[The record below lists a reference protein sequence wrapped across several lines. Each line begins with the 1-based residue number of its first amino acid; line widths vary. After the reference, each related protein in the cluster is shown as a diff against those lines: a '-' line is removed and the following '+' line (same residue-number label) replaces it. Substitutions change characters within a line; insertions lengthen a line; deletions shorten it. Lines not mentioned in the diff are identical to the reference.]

1 MQSSNFTTLF
11 YLNQNLHTN
20 TGTITYVYMK
30 NTLTLRM
37 YLKIAMV
44 WLPSLPNLK
53 KIPPIRRPEA
63 KWCKNCMIITLRF
76 RLICKKVLDR
86 RMNSWPQIETGKIIF
101 SSCIEGPSFTI
112 SHKSSPIEGR
122 TMSLF
127 WTIML
132 FLPFCIEVLRV
143 LMVSG
148 LDCIIS
154 ITET

>member
-1 MQSSNFTTLF
+1 MTDL

-63 KWCKNCMIITLRF
+63 KWCRNCMIITLRF

-86 RMNSWPQIETGKIIF
+86 RTISWPQIETGIIF
-101 SSCIEGPSFTI
+101 SSSIEGPSFTI
-112 SHKSSPIEGR
+112 SHMSSPIEGSS
-122 TMSLF
+122 MSLF
-127 WTIML
+127 WAIIL